1 MEHAGITP
9 ACSRHPIGDRNLG
22 LGAAAA
28 RLADSPSPRLPGSR
42 PWGSGPAPGWWETPL
57 HPVPRC
63 CVFAPALGGLLL
75 SGCAVRW
82 NPVQREGLDADGR
95 ALLRGAG

>member
-1 MEHAGITP
+1 
-9 ACSRHPIGDRNLG
+9 
-22 LGAAAA
+22 
-28 RLADSPSPRLPGSR
+28 
-42 PWGSGPAPGWWETPL
+42 
-57 HPVPRC
+57 
-63 CVFAPALGGLLL
+63 VFAPALGGLLL